1 MLPALAWAHQA
12 QGWKATTKKTCG
24 GARHSQ
30 GGLAAGL
37 VRNSNLKDQVAF
49 QRLNRIFG
57 CHLWLADLDQ
67 TLQ

>member
-12 QGWKATTKKTCG
+12 
-24 GARHSQ
+24 Q

-37 VRNSNLKDQVAF
+37 VRNSNLKDQAAF